1 MRSLLLPS
9 LALAAALAAGAPA
22 PAAAEE
28 PTGAEV
34 LTGEKTPA
42 ADHGGGKA
50 KEPGIFALALD
61 LTLWTI
67 VVFLLL
73 LFVLRKYAWGPM
85 LEGLTK
91 REQDIHA
98 AADEAKQA
106 RDEAKRLREEFERK
120 SAEAEQRARDI
131 IDEARRNA
139 QKAADETRSKTMAE
153 IQSERERLHREVENA
168 RDQAL
173 QQIWAQAAQLAT
185 LVSAKAIGRQLDHDD
200 HRRLVDEA
208 IADLRQAAARR
219 NGEPAGV

>member
-1 MRSLLLPS
+1 MRSVGLLS
-9 LALAAALAAGAPA
+9 ITLAAALAAAPAHAADEPAGGPTHAA
-22 PAAAEE
+22 PAAGHDQE
-28 PTGAEV
+28 
-34 LTGEKTPA
+34 
-42 ADHGGGKA
+42 KA
-50 KEPGIFALALD
+50 KSDPGIFAPALD
-61 LTLWTI
+61 LTLWTV

-73 LFVLRKYAWGPM
+73 LFVLHKYAWGPM
-85 LEGLTK
+85 LKGLTK

-120 SAEAEQRARDI
+120 SVEAEQRARDI
-131 IDEARRNA
+131 VDEARRNA
-139 QKAADETRSKTMAE
+139 QKAADETRTKTMAE

-173 QQIWAQAAQLAT
+173 QQIWGQAAQLAT

-208 IADLRQAAARR
+208 IVELRQAAARR
-219 NGEPAGV
+219 NGETAGV